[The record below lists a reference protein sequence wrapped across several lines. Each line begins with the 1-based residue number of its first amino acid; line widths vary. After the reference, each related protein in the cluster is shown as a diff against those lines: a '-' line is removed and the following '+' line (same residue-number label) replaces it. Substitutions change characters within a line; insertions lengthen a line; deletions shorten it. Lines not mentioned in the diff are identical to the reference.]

1 VYSIVY
7 DKKAVKD
14 IPKLKAAKLDRKAK
28 ALLDLIRENP
38 FQTPPPYEKLQGDL
52 QGAYSRRI
60 NITHRLV
67 YQVIEEQFTV
77 KIISMWTHY
86 EF

>member
-1 VYSIVY
+1 MYSIVY

-14 IPKLKAAKLDRKAK
+14 ITKLKAAKLDSKAK
-28 ALLDLIRENP
+28 TLIDLMRKNP
-38 FQTPPPYEKLQGDL
+38 FQSPPPYEKLQGDL

-60 NITHRLV
+60 NIKHRLV
-67 YQVIEEQFTV
+67 YQVIEEQYTV
-77 KIISMWTHY
+77 KIIGMWTHY